1 MTCKSR
7 LSIVSALC
15 GQFLDPALET
25 AVTSRVKM
33 KTDIR
38 LQSAMS
44 TALVTVVDQSEFGLT
59 MTCIFLAN
67 NLYADLLLVQLCN
80 NTSDWS
86 KNIC

>member
-15 GQFLDPALET
+15 GQLLDAALET

-67 NLYADLLLVQLCN
+67 NLYADLLLVKICK
-80 NTSDWS
+80 NTSDWF